1 MLCPGKALHYSA
13 PYPPPS
19 PRHHWELTREEPPA
33 PYVVQ
38 GGGLIVG
45 ILNPIRDPA
54 QDGSYPQEDREAP
67 HHLLEELDDLWSF
80 LGGREA
86 VGPVLSQQFSSP
98 GTGKTLR

>member
-1 MLCPGKALHYSA
+1 M
-13 PYPPPS
+13 
-19 PRHHWELTREEPPA
+19 
-33 PYVVQ
+33 
-38 GGGLIVG
+38 G

-86 VGPVLSQQFSSP
+86 VGTVLSQQFSSP
-98 GTGKTLR
+98 GTGKTLRKQRETQQELDVSTSSGWMSHF